1 VLLVDD
7 EQLRWRSWRSVLNYT
22 GDCLLTQYV
31 VLPLTF
37 VSWRSMLTLY
47 DIILAAD
54 DDALKAD
61 IMSACIGLALCIIC
75 FAIEIPLAKVSTILC

>member
-1 VLLVDD
+1 MLKYV
-7 EQLRWRSWRSVLNYT
+7 

-31 VLPLTF
+31 ILPLTF
-37 VSWRSMLTLY
+37 VSWRSMVTLY

-61 IMSACIGLALCIIC
+61 IVSASIGLGLCIIC
-75 FAIEIPLAKVSTILC
+75 FAVEIPLARVSALSLLNSTAVTVCRLELR

>member
-1 VLLVDD
+1 MLK
-7 EQLRWRSWRSVLNYT
+7 YT

-31 VLPLTF
+31 ILPLTF

-54 DDALKAD
+54 EDALKAD
-61 IMSACIGLALCIIC
+61 IMSAFIGLGLCSVC
-75 FAIEIPLAKVSTILC
+75 FAIEVPIAKVHLSTLSLSAS